1 MLGNCP
7 VIALEEHYWDEELSG
22 HFVGAEGKSPL
33 AALLKD
39 VGETRLRA
47 MDEAGIDMQ
56 VLSHGAP
63 AAQKLSADM
72 CVDLTRRANE
82 RLAETCARQQRV
94 AARRKALVVCSVFTL
109 AGLCFAVLDLLGLGA
124 SVSSPLMS
132 VVCLSAVAFETVAWV
147 NERRSL
153 ILGGVRVL
161 MR

>member
-1 MLGNCP
+1 MTSYLELYC
-7 VIALEEHYWDEELSG
+7 ALSVEPPETD
-22 HFVGAEGKSPL
+22 
-33 AALLKD
+33 AAFRFK
-39 VGETRLRA
+39 V
-47 MDEAGIDMQ
+47 
-56 VLSHGAP
+56 
-63 AAQKLSADM
+63 
-72 CVDLTRRANE
+72 
-82 RLAETCARQQRV
+82 LAETCARQQRV

-132 VVCLSAVAFETVAWV
+132 VVCLSAVAFETVAGV

>member
-1 MLGNCP
+1 MTSDLELYC
-7 VIALEEHYWDEELSG
+7 ALSVEPPETD
-22 HFVGAEGKSPL
+22 
-33 AALLKD
+33 AAFRFK
-39 VGETRLRA
+39 V
-47 MDEAGIDMQ
+47 
-56 VLSHGAP
+56 
-63 AAQKLSADM
+63 
-72 CVDLTRRANE
+72 
-82 RLAETCARQQRV
+82 LAETCARQQRV

-124 SVSSPLMS
+124 SVSTPLMS